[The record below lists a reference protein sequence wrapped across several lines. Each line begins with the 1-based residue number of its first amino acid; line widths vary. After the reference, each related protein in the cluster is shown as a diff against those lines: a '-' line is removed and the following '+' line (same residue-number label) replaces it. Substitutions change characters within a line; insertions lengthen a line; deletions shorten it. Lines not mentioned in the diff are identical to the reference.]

1 MRFLRRHR
9 AYPRQHQKKQRV
21 YQINE
26 GITEQMLYDWIDK
39 PWIQDFYASVETNNK
54 GRTNTAKDQMS
65 DGNPRE

>member
-9 AYPRQHQKKQRV
+9 AYPRQHQKKQSV

-26 GITEQMLYDWIDK
+26 RITEQMLYDWIDK
-39 PWIQDFYASVETNNK
+39 PWIKDFYASVETNNK
-54 GRTNTAKDQMS
+54 GRTNTAKDQIS